1 MNPAAIIAIT
11 EIAKLGMAAYISY
24 MQQAGLTADQIE
36 AAFQEAK
43 KNMLARDPA
52 NIPAS

>member
-1 MNPAAIIAIT
+1 MNPATIVAIT

-43 KNMLARDPA
+43 KNVFARDPA
-52 NIPAS
+52 NIPTT